1 MNRKDR
7 GKERDMKNQTVARP
21 LPAKRN
27 EKLSSYL
34 KRNWTLYTMLLPGLV
49 LLFIFSYIPMY
60 GIVMAFQQFKPAVGF
75 FKSPFVDPW
84 YFYFTQLFQDPY
96 FYRIFTNTLLLGI
109 FTLLWSFPAPILLAL
124 MFNELKSKKFK
135 RVSQTISYMP
145 YFLSTV
151 VVIGLMKI
159 LFATNGPIDAIVANM
174 GGSMKNIFLQ
184 PGLFRTIY
192 IASGLWANMGYNSII
207 YLAAISGINAEL
219 YEAAKIDSA
228 NRFQQIIHITIPS
241 IMPTIII
248 LLIFSVSGIV
258 GNDYQKILLI
268 YSEATYKTAD
278 VIGTYVYRVGIEKG
292 SSQSYA
298 AAAGLFTSV
307 LSFVLLA
314 ATNFVAKKAG
324 ETSLW

>member
-1 MNRKDR
+1 MRGQIAAQPRPKKRK
-7 GKERDMKNQTVARP
+7 ES
-21 LPAKRN
+21 
-27 EKLSSYL
+27 LSSYL
-34 KRNWTLYTMLLPGLV
+34 RRNWALYTMLFPGLIII
-49 LLFIFSYIPMY
+49 LIFSYIPMY
-60 GIVMAFQQFKPAVGF
+60 GITMAFQQFKPALGF

-84 YFYFTQLFQDPY
+84 YFYFIQLFNDPY
-96 FYRIFTNTLLLGI
+96 FTRIFTNTLLLGI
-109 FTLLWSFPAPILLAL
+109 YTLLWSFPVPILIAL
-124 MFNELKSKKFK
+124 MLNEIKSSGFK
-135 RVSQTISYMP
+135 RVTQTISYMP

-151 VVIGLMKI
+151 VVIGLLKI
-159 LFATNGPIDAIVANM
+159 LFSTNGPIYSIVKDM
-174 GGSMKNIFLQ
+174 GGNMKNIFIQ

-228 NRFQQIIHITIPS
+228 NRFQQIIHITLPS

-248 LLIFSVSGIV
+248 LLIFSVSSIV

-278 VIGTYVYRVGIEKG
+278 VIGTYVYRIGIEKG
-292 SSQSYA
+292 SSPSYA

-307 LSFVLLA
+307 LSFILLA
-314 ATNFVAKKAG
+314 TTNFIAKKTG